1 MGCAS
6 STPMVAT
13 AGSEMLKAASHV
25 KQKGEAVVEG
35 VCACALVCVCVCV
48 CYQSVL
54 AISLSVGQQMTF
66 RSVQSK
72 GSCKLAVG
80 VYLIFRADT

>member
-1 MGCAS
+1 
-6 STPMVAT
+6 MVAT

-66 RSVQSK
+66 RSVRSK